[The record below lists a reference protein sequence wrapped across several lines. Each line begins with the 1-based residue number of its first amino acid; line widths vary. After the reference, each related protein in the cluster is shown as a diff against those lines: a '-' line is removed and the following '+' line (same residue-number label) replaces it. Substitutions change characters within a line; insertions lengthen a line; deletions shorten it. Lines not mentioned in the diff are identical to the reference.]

1 MFACSLSVGRKAS
14 SHYYSHV
21 ALKVNAFG
29 RLPGRSSVANELHF
43 MLLNMQN
50 NFTRDKNG
58 SEQ

>member
-21 ALKVNAFG
+21 TPKVNAFG
-29 RLPGRSSVANELHF
+29 RLPERSSVVTYFHL

-50 NFTRDKNG
+50 YFTKDEN
-58 SEQ
+58 